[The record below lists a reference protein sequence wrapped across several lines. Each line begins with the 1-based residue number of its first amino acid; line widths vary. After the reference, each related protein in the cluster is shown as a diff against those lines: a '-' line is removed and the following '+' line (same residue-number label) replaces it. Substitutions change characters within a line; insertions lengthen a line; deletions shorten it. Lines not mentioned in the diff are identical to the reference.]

1 MQTAVGGY
9 TSKRTALN
17 ICAMTTNQSTHHS
30 RPQPKG
36 RHHIVVGDGITA
48 AAFVAQCDLASGDTL
63 TVLGR
68 NASQLGR
75 GAAYADQD
83 PADPWCYAYL
93 LNSPADD
100 IDPAFAVWL
109 EQNWAGLRQKMEG
122 RQPNWLGAAQPLLQ
136 RGDTFGLNAPRA
148 FYGDFMQEQMTGIY
162 AGLQARGITINVV
175 DAQAISL
182 EQLPNGLAVTTD
194 TGDVLTADS
203 IDIASGGPSNQR
215 LPGDDGPFSAPT
227 LFGNEA
233 RIAAH
238 IKAGAEI
245 FCIGANATMLD
256 VLRLCQSL
264 IPDDDLNN
272 VACSPSGG
280 LPPPLVPRLPRR
292 LTTPVLTGGHATA
305 QSFLDEVWAAMELAR
320 LQGDEMREIRAG
332 FRAYF
337 IEHGLRYFVPNAD
350 QARLVPR
357 TLRHWLRGGTRDT
370 ILDFHRLMKLGKCRT
385 LGGGVIEI
393 THNDKGAQVLT
404 RDKAG
409 NITAHDTGF
418 VINCAGAG
426 QGSLYDPL
434 TTQLIAQRA
443 ITVCDVT
450 GGLEVGARCMTG
462 VPNVRH
468 LSPATTVIGDEVM
481 PMPLYDAHLLRTWA
495 GRAYQ

>member
-1 MQTAVGGY
+1 M
-9 TSKRTALN
+9 SN
-17 ICAMTTNQSTHHS
+17 FTNQSLDM
-30 RPQPKG
+30 G
-36 RHHIVVGDGITA
+36 RRHVVVGDGITA
-48 AAFVAQCDLASGDTL
+48 AAFVEHCDLAAGDHL
-63 TVLGR
+63 TVLGQ

-75 GAAYADQD
+75 GAAYAAQD

-100 IDPAFAVWL
+100 IDPAFARWL
-109 EQNWAGLRQKMEG
+109 ERNWAGLRDTMRG
-122 RQPNWLGAAQPLLQ
+122 RQPDWLAAAQPLLD
-136 RGDTFGLNAPRA
+136 RGDTYGLNAPRA
-148 FYGDFMQEQMTGIY
+148 FYGNFMQEQM
-162 AGLQARGITINVV
+162 ASVFAALRKRGVTITLH
-175 DAQAISL
+175 DAKAVSL
-182 EQLPNGLAVTTD
+182 SQLATHMQLTTD
-194 TGDVLTADS
+194 SGDLLDADS
-203 IDIASGGPSNQR
+203 IDIAPGGPATQR
-215 LPGDDGPFSAPT
+215 FPGDDGPFSAPT
-227 LFGNEA
+227 LFGQEA
-233 RIAAH
+233 RIAEH
-238 IKAGAEI
+238 IKAEAEI

-264 IPDDDLNN
+264 IPDDDLNI

-280 LPPPLVPRLPRR
+280 LPPPLVPRLPRY
-292 LTTPVLTGGHATA
+292 LTKPALTGNHATA
-305 QSFLDEVWAAMELAR
+305 QSFLDEVWTAMEKAR
-320 LQGDEMREIRAG
+320 AQGDEMREIRAG

-337 IEHGLRYFVPNAD
+337 IEHGLKYFVPNAD
-350 QARLVPR
+350 EARLVPR

-385 LGGGVIEI
+385 LGGGVVEIEH
-393 THNDKGAQVLT
+393 TDHGARVIT

-426 QGSLYDPL
+426 PGSAFDPL
-434 TTQLIAQRA
+434 TTQLIADGA
-443 ITVCDVT
+443 VKTCVVT

-495 GRAYQ
+495 ARAYQQP